1 LNLLNVQRII
11 DFLKKRLNMASS
23 TYFLDQSESQKRQF
37 IDAETVFLATAKA
50 NDAAAEVRGSMFW
63 RELRGKP
70 TLIRTSA
77 RGAQKSL
84 GLRSAETEAIY
95 TQFMA
100 RKGALE
106 QRQKALKA
114 QLAIQLRLNRAL
126 RVGRVPNVVVGVLNA
141 LEQFGVHDHF
151 MVVGTHALYAYETAA
166 GVRITEEAM
175 ATRDVDMLFDTRK
188 RIAFFTA
195 MKKLDSSLIGL
206 LRKVDPSFQ
215 VVEGQLYT
223 ARNQDGFEVD
233 IIRRSAKDA
242 DPHPLRMSDA
252 DDDFW
257 AVQVSMGEKLQSARR
272 MDQVVVATSGDMA
285 LMRTVHPLDFSR
297 IKKALSQ
304 QRGRDP
310 NKSGKDALQ
319 SRIVTEL
326 VETHLPQFSNED

>member
-1 LNLLNVQRII
+1 
-11 DFLKKRLNMASS
+11 MPSS
-23 TYFLDQSESQKRQF
+23 TYFLDQSESQRRQY
-37 IDAETVFLATAKA
+37 IDAETVYL
-50 NDAAAEVRGSMFW
+50 AAAQASSAASEVRGSMFW

-70 TLIRTSA
+70 TLIRTST

-84 GLRSAETEAIY
+84 GQRSAETEAIY
-95 TQFMA
+95 THFMA
-100 RKGALE
+100 RKSAAE
-106 QRQKALKA
+106 QRQKALNA
-114 QLAIQLRLNRAL
+114 QLSTQQRLNRAL

-141 LEQFGVHDHF
+141 LERVGVQDHF

-166 GVRITEEAM
+166 GVRIGEEAM

-195 MKKLDSSLIGL
+195 MKKLDSSLIGV
-206 LRKVDPSFQ
+206 LRKVDPSFE

-285 LMRTVHPLDFSR
+285 LMRTVHPLDFAR

-310 NKSGKDALQ
+310 NKSGRDALQ

-326 VETHLPQFSNED
+326 VETHLPQFSSGISSRGTD